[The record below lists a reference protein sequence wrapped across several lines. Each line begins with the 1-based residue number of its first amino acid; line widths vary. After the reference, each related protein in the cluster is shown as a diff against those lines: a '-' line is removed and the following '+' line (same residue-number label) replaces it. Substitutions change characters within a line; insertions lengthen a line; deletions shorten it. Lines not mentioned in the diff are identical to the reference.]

1 MPVEPTRLQYLLQQ
15 YAANNCTKQE
25 VIELFQAI
33 KDVHD
38 DEALES
44 SLHHIWQN
52 INASD
57 SFPDLDREKL
67 FSNIMSADPPV
78 IKRRSF
84 VWMRAAAA
92 AIVIIVTGWV
102 LYAWLHTGKKPE
114 QHIVVAR
121 NNFKNDVAPGGNKAI
136 LTLADGSTIILDSAH
151 NGSLAQQGNTSVNK
165 LNNGQLEYKA
175 LTGSQSSAI
184 TYNTLVVPRG
194 GQYQVILPDGTKVWL
209 NAASS
214 LKYPTAFTGSERQV
228 VLSGEAYFEV
238 AHSQKIPFIVD
249 ITPHSGGQKGGR
261 VEVLG
266 THFNIM
272 AYADEEGI
280 KTTLLEGKVKVSQPA
295 TGNGHEAM
303 LQPGQQAVLKNN
315 SDVKVIDNINTDEVV
330 AWKNGIFDFR
340 SADIHAVMRQL
351 SRWYDIDVNYS
362 AEAKDRFYAKIPR
375 NIRLSD
381 VLQALTLTGKIHF
394 EVDGKKVTVLP

>member
-25 VIELFQAI
+25 VLELFQAI
-33 KDVHD
+33 KDAQD
-38 DEALES
+38 DEALET
-44 SLHHIWQN
+44 SLHHVWQN
-52 INASD
+52 INESD

-67 FSNIMSADPPV
+67 FSNIMSAAPPV
-78 IKRRSF
+78 TKRLSIVWIKT
-84 VWMRAAAA
+84 AAAA
-92 AIVIIVTGWV
+92 AIVIIVTGWI

-114 QHIVVAR
+114 QIIVAAR

-136 LTLADGSTIILDSAH
+136 LTLSDGSTIILDSAH
-151 NGSLAQQGNTSVNK
+151 NGSLAQQGATSVNK

-175 LTGSQSSAI
+175 IAGGQSAAV

-214 LKYPTAFTGSERQV
+214 LKYPTLFTGNERQV

-238 AHSQKIPFIVD
+238 AHSKKVPFIVD
-249 ITPHSGGQKGGR
+249 ITPEQGRKGGR

-272 AYADEEGI
+272 AYPDEEGI
-280 KTTLLEGKVKVSQPA
+280 KTTLLEGKVKVSQSA
-295 TGNGHEAM
+295 TANGQEAI
-303 LQPGQQAVLKNN
+303 LQPRQQAVLNN
-315 SDVKVIDNINTDEVV
+315 SSDVKVIDNINTDEVV
-330 AWKNGIFDFR
+330 AWKNGLFDFR

-351 SRWYDIDVNYS
+351 SRWYNIDINYS

-375 NIRLSD
+375 DTRLSD
-381 VLQALTLTGKIHF
+381 VLQALTMTGKIHF